1 MRGIL
6 RLIPLVILTLSLTVS
21 CGGSKMR
28 EPLASHADSLL
39 FDIGVQKEYERMR
52 TMTDSLEMLGQLSA
66 IDANRW
72 RGVSYYRQGQ
82 YLMAEVC
89 YRKVLNCEVK
99 TALDQLSYNKS
110 ARRLS
115 ELLLVRGDYEGS
127 LQVAMPAV
135 AKMEK
140 SGIGSDIDYAILL
153 NNIGCCQLN
162 LGRDKEANES
172 FLIARGHYANR
183 WQTDTTSRGFQE
195 AVIGTVYTS
204 MAYINTR
211 RYAESIYWID
221 RTEMLLDKYRQRPD
235 ARREY
240 FDEYQGRIEIM
251 RAVALQGLNKRQ
263 EAAKAY
269 QGFLQTNYSK
279 TGAGKINANDYLLA
293 AQRFSEAADNYRYLD
308 KTLSDWGTE
317 MSLDNIQLYLL
328 PKFRANS
335 EAGRRDS
342 ARLIGNQILSML
354 DSAITAQKNSTTVEL
369 ATIYN
374 TQQKEAE
381 IAKQHEDL
389 IRTRL
394 IATGVALV
402 LVMLFFFV
410 YTMHKRAAT
419 HRLAAAHQKLE
430 DAHGRL
436 EEAHEKLQTA
446 YDQLEETTAQKE
458 RMASELRIARD
469 IQMSMVPSYFPVMEG
484 FDLYASM
491 TPAKEVGGD
500 LYGYLIIGTSD
511 ETEGSSLLYFCIGD
525 VSGKGVPASLFMAQ
539 ATRLFRTLAT
549 QRMMPA
555 EIATR
560 MNAALSEE
568 DNAHGMFVT
577 MFIGLVNLDTGHLN
591 FCNAGHNPPVVKN
604 GTDISFIDM
613 IPNAPIGLWPG
624 LEYQGEE
631 IDTIKGKS
639 LFIYTDGLNEAED
652 RQQEQFGDERLLDI
666 LRNTR
671 FDCAR
676 HVIDHLKDE
685 VDRFRK
691 GAEPNDDLT
700 MMCLRVKK

>member
-1 MRGIL
+1 MRRIT
-6 RLIPLVILTLSLTVS
+6 RFIPIAVILFFVAVS
-21 CGGSKMR
+21 CDRVLML
-28 EPLASHADSLL
+28 EPQASVADSII
-39 FDIGVQKEYERMR
+39 FDIGTHKEYERMR
-52 TMTDSLEMLGQLSA
+52 EVTDSLEMEGKLSA

-89 YRKVLNCEVK
+89 YRKALNCEVK

-127 LQVAMPAV
+127 LMVAMPAV

-172 FLIARGHYANR
+172 FLAAREHYAAR
-183 WQTDTTSRGFQE
+183 WQSDTTSRGFQE

-204 MAYINTR
+204 MAYINTK

-221 RTEMLLDKYRQRPD
+221 RTEMLLGKYRQKSD

-251 RAVALQGLNKRQ
+251 RAVALQGLHKDA

-269 QGFLQTNYSK
+269 QAFLQTNYSK
-279 TGAGKINANDYLLA
+279 TGAGKINANDYLVA
-293 AQRFSEAADNYRYLD
+293 AHRYAEAADNYRYLD
-308 KTLSDWGTE
+308 KTLSDWGMELT
-317 MSLDNIQLYLL
+317 LDNIQLYLL
-328 PKFRANS
+328 PKYHANA
-335 EAGRRDS
+335 EAGRLDS
-342 ARLIGNQILSML
+342 ARFIGNQILTML
-354 DSAITAQKNSTTVEL
+354 DSAITDQKNSTTVEL

-394 IATGVALV
+394 ISTGVALV
-402 LVMLFFFV
+402 LVMVFFII
-410 YTMHKRAAT
+410 YTLHRRAAT
-419 HRLAAAHQKLE
+419 HRLAAAH
-430 DAHGRL
+430 
-436 EEAHEKLQTA
+436 EKLQVA

-469 IQMSMVPSYFPVMEG
+469 IQMSMVPSHFPAMAN
-484 FDLYASM
+484 FDLYAAM

-500 LYGYLIIGTSD
+500 LYGYLLIGPSD
-511 ETEGSSLLYFCIGD
+511 KPEEHDLFYFCIGD

-560 MNAALSEE
+560 MNAALSGE
-568 DNAHGMFVT
+568 DNEHGMFVT
-577 MFIGLVNLDTGHLN
+577 MFIGLVNMVTGHLD
-591 FCNAGHNPPVVKN
+591 FCNAGHNPPVLKD
-604 GTDISFIDM
+604 GSDISFIEM
-613 IPNAPIGLWPG
+613 LPNAPIGLWPG
-624 LEYQGEE
+624 LEFEGEE

-639 LFIYTDGLNEAED
+639 LFIYTDGLNEAEN
-652 RQQEQFGDERLLDI
+652 RQQEQFGDNRLLDI
-666 LRNTR
+666 LSNMH
-671 FDCAR
+671 FESAC
-676 HVIDHLKDE
+676 HVINHLQEE
-685 VDRFRK
+685 VAKFRD

-700 MMCLRVKK
+700 MMCLKAK

>member
-1 MRGIL
+1 ML
-6 RLIPLVILTLSLTVS
+6 
-21 CGGSKMR
+21 
-28 EPLASHADSLL
+28 EPQASVADSII
-39 FDIGVQKEYERMR
+39 FDIGTHKEYERMR
-52 TMTDSLEMLGQLSA
+52 EVTDSLEMEGKLSA

-89 YRKVLNCEVK
+89 YRKALNCEVK

-127 LQVAMPAV
+127 LMVAMPAV

-172 FLIARGHYANR
+172 FLAAREHYAAR
-183 WQTDTTSRGFQE
+183 WQSDTTSRGFQE

-204 MAYINTR
+204 MAYINTK

-221 RTEMLLDKYRQRPD
+221 RTEMLLGKYKQKSD

-251 RAVALQGLNKRQ
+251 RAVALQGLHKDA

-269 QGFLQTNYSK
+269 QAFLQTNYSK
-279 TGAGKINANDYLLA
+279 TGAGKINANDYLVA
-293 AQRFSEAADNYRYLD
+293 AHRYAEAADNYRYLD
-308 KTLSDWGTE
+308 KTLSDWGMELT
-317 MSLDNIQLYLL
+317 LDNIQLYLL
-328 PKFRANS
+328 PKYHANA
-335 EAGRRDS
+335 EAGRLDS
-342 ARLIGNQILSML
+342 ARFIGNQILTML
-354 DSAITAQKNSTTVEL
+354 DSAITDQKNSTTVEL

-394 IATGVALV
+394 IGTGVGLV
-402 LVMLFFFV
+402 LVMAFFII
-410 YTMHKRAAT
+410 YTLHRRAAT
-419 HRLAAAHQKLE
+419 HRLAAAH
-430 DAHGRL
+430 
-436 EEAHEKLQTA
+436 EKLQVA

-469 IQMSMVPSYFPVMEG
+469 IQMSMVPSHFPAMAD
-484 FDLYASM
+484 FDLYAAM

-500 LYGYLIIGTSD
+500 LYGYLLIGPSD
-511 ETEGSSLLYFCIGD
+511 KPEEHDLFYFCIGD

-560 MNAALSEE
+560 MNAALSGE
-568 DNAHGMFVT
+568 DNEHGMFVT
-577 MFIGLVNLDTGHLN
+577 MFIGLVNMVTGHLD
-591 FCNAGHNPPVVKN
+591 FCNAGHNPPVLKD
-604 GTDISFIDM
+604 GSDISFIEM
-613 IPNAPIGLWPG
+613 LPNAPIGLWPG
-624 LEYQGEE
+624 LEFEGEE

-639 LFIYTDGLNEAED
+639 LFIYTDGLNEAEN
-652 RQQEQFGDERLLDI
+652 RQQEQFGDNRLLDI
-666 LRNTR
+666 LSNMH
-671 FDCAR
+671 FESAR
-676 HVIDHLKDE
+676 HVIDHLQEE
-685 VDRFRK
+685 VANFRD

-700 MMCLRVKK
+700 MMCLKAK

>member
-1 MRGIL
+1 MRRTTRFI
-6 RLIPLVILTLSLTVS
+6 SLAFMLFFVTAS
-21 CGGSKMR
+21 CQHHSTE
-28 EPLASHADSLL
+28 EPQASTADSLI
-39 FDIGVQKEYERMR
+39 FDIGVHKEYERMR
-52 TMTDSLEMLGQLSA
+52 EVTDSLEMEGKLSA

-89 YRKVLNCEVK
+89 YRRALNCEVK

-127 LQVAMPAV
+127 LMVAMPAV

-172 FLIARGHYANR
+172 FLTAREHYAAR
-183 WQTDTTSRGFQE
+183 WQSDTTGRGFQE

-204 MAYINTR
+204 MAYINTK

-221 RTEMLLDKYRQRPD
+221 RTEMLLGKYKQKPD

-251 RAVALQGLNKRQ
+251 RAVALQGLHKNA
-263 EAAKAY
+263 EASKAY
-269 QGFLQTNYSK
+269 QAFLQTNYSK
-279 TGAGKINANDYLLA
+279 TGAGKINANDYLVA
-293 AQRFSEAADNYRYLD
+293 AHRYAEASDNYRYLD
-308 KTLSDWGTE
+308 KTLHDWGTE
-317 MSLDNIQLYLL
+317 LSLDNIQLYLL
-328 PKFRANS
+328 PKYHANA
-335 EAGRRDS
+335 EAGRVDS
-342 ARLIGNQILSML
+342 AKYIGNQILTLL

-389 IRTRL
+389 IRTRM
-394 IATGVALV
+394 IGTGAALV
-402 LVMLFFFV
+402 LALVFLIV
-410 YTMHKRAAT
+410 YSLHRRAAT

-430 DAHGRL
+430 EAHG
-436 EEAHEKLQTA
+436 ELQTA

-469 IQMSMVPSYFPVMEG
+469 IQMSMVPSHFPVMDD

-500 LYGYLIIGTSD
+500 LYGYLLIGPPEHPEVPD
-511 ETEGSSLLYFCIGD
+511 LFYFCIGD

-555 EIATR
+555 EMATR
-560 MNAALSEE
+560 MNAALSGE
-568 DNAHGMFVT
+568 DNEHGMFVT
-577 MFIGLVNLDTGHLN
+577 MFIGLVNMATGHLD
-591 FCNAGHNPPVVKN
+591 FCNAGHNPPVLKDGASVA
-604 GTDISFIDM
+604 FIEM
-613 IPNAPIGLWPG
+613 LPNAPIGLWPG
-624 LEYQGEE
+624 LEFEGEE
-631 IDTIKGKS
+631 IETIKGKS
-639 LFIYTDGLNEAED
+639 LFIYTDGLNEAEN
-652 RQQEQFGDERLLDI
+652 RQQEQFGDDRLLGI
-666 LRNTR
+666 LSNTR
-671 FDCAR
+671 FDSAR
-676 HVIDHLKDE
+676 HVIDLLREE
-685 VDRFRK
+685 VDKFRD

-700 MMCLRVKK
+700 MMCLKAK